1 MAKEYDLET
10 EFRDALYKYK
20 ESKMIKLGLKG
31 CRDQAFNI
39 VGSVDIKDDRNSN
52 IRTRLFQRLEE
63 LEVDITSLKL
73 CKLCEP
79 CIVEGNDDFL
89 KLQDICILEE
99 NDQVLMID

>member
-52 IRTRLFQRLEE
+52 IRRRRFQRWEE
-63 LEVDITSLKL
+63 LKLTITH
-73 CKLCEP
+73 
-79 CIVEGNDDFL
+79 
-89 KLQDICILEE
+89 
-99 NDQVLMID
+99 